1 MPTTVLIADDH
12 AVTAEGT
19 RAAIASM
26 NGFDVVGVVAN
37 GIEAISGIKRLRP
50 DCAVL
55 DIAMPGASGL
65 EVLIE
70 ARRWS
75 PETRIAIVTGNP
87 SPGIFRQLVD
97 AGAQGIFLKS
107 ASVDEL
113 RDGIRDVASGRR
125 VVGSGVERVLAV
137 AASSSELSRRE
148 TEVLQCVARG
158 LSNTGIAERLGISPK
173 TVDTH
178 RTSLMRKL
186 GAHSTATLLVRAI
199 RDGLIDVCPRLPG
212 RQS

>member
-1 MPTTVLIADDH
+1 M
-12 AVTAEGT
+12 TAEGT

-26 NGFDVVGVVAN
+26 NGFDVVGIVTN
-37 GIEAISGIKRLRP
+37 GIEAIAAVKRLKP

-75 PETRIAIVTGNP
+75 PQTRIAIVTGSP
-87 SPGIFRQLVD
+87 SAGIFRQLVD

-107 ASVDEL
+107 SSVEEL
-113 RDGIRDVASGRR
+113 RDGIRDVASGRK
-125 VVGSGVERVLAV
+125 VVGAGVENILAE
-137 AASSSELSRRE
+137 ASGNSELSRRE
-148 TEVLQCVARG
+148 TEVLQCIARG
-158 LSNTGIAERLGISPK
+158 LSNPGIAEQLGISPK

-199 RDGLIDVCPRLPG
+199 RDGLIDV
-212 RQS
+212 